1 MEENMATH
9 LEMNPEL
16 ADQLLK
22 ELDNMEVE
30 ETDKF
35 VMKEL
40 LRSKGEDIRFK
51 TDLRDKQINAITK
64 MLIADGI
71 IYDHD
76 RLAKNEE
83 PVKLKSSIIESMTN
97 TYMQIVVSRQR
108 KGRLEFID
116 AWKGSFKEK
125 FGGLF
130 NRFNNQQP

>member
-1 MEENMATH
+1 MATH